1 MDAMQAALLPFLH
14 KSMVMADC
22 AGVPDDILTMM

>member
-1 MDAMQAALLPFLH
+1 MAAVQDALLPFLH

-22 AGVPDDILTMM
+22 ADVPDDILTMM